1 MKAEVC
7 VSEKW
12 IRETGRGTKSALEE
26 AVQMPALFL
35 LSLFPSLHPS
45 LCLSLLLSLHPLCV
59 SHCIWSHE
67 IPHSRAPRTHIT
79 SGADPPTS

>member
-35 LSLFPSLHPS
+35 LSALPLSLPPSIPLSLPPSLPPPS
-45 LCLSLLLSLHPLCV
+45 LCFSLYLV
-59 SHCIWSHE
+59 
-67 IPHSRAPRTHIT
+67 T
-79 SGADPPTS
+79 